1 MTINIG
7 NECTQ
12 CRKDT
17 SFGSGRFVNR
27 IPSGTEEFEGYLCAD
42 CQDEATEI
50 SVSPQEEFNPYVPPQ
65 HWLSDYPKPP
75 KYEEGS
81 DRGATDEF

>member
-17 SFGSGRFVNR
+17 SLGSGRFVNR
-27 IPSGTEEFEGYLCAD
+27 IPSGTDEFEGYLCPD
-42 CQDEATEI
+42 CQVETE
-50 SVSPQEEFNPYVPPQ
+50 EEQ
-65 HWLSDYPKPP
+65 
-75 KYEEGS
+75 
-81 DRGATDEF
+81 